1 MKSIKLIGGL
11 LGVVALVLL
20 VSCSSTS
27 STLQVA
33 EMNGGGKVAPTIT
46 AAPAPATRTNTLGG
60 SGSYSQDSSGE
71 YYNGIAMTPSTDDR
85 MIVRTGNMSIV
96 VEDVTFAINRI
107 AGLAEGSQGYV
118 VSSNSWRDNE
128 RLSGTITI
136 RIPAEGF
143 SSIMKQVGDMAV
155 EVTNQTTTAQDVT
168 EEYVDL
174 TAKLKTLEATEQQL
188 LTIMAKADKVEDILA
203 VQKQLT
209 DTQTEIEQT
218 KGRMQYLEKTSAMS
232 LITVNLT
239 QSKLDATFNAERR
252 FIKSGQSVTFYP
264 QVAGGFTPY
273 SYQWDFGDGKTSN
286 EESPVHAYN
295 GTKDYTV
302 TLVVTDDKGNTDNA
316 TMKDYIHVA
325 GGWSPG
331 NIAGGAWHGL
341 AAFGRALLNI
351 IIWLGIFSPVWL
363 IIGGIIFWLVRRSKK
378 A

>member
-1 MKSIKLIGGL
+1 MKTIKLLGGL

-27 STLQVA
+27 STIHDSNQKN
-33 EMNGGGKVAPTIT
+33 EGIIT
-46 AAPAPATRTNTLGG
+46 NAPAPVTRTNTLGG
-60 SGSYSQDSSGE
+60 SGSYSQDSSE
-71 YYNGIAMTPSTDDR
+71 KYSSSVITATSDDR

-96 VEDVTFAINRI
+96 VEDVTIAINRI
-107 AGLAEGSQGYV
+107 AGLAESGQGYV
-118 VSSNSWRDNE
+118 VSSNSWRDND
-128 RLSGTITI
+128 RLSGTISI

-143 SSIMKQVGDMAV
+143 SNIMKQIGDLAV

-188 LTIMAKADKVEDILA
+188 LTIMAKAEKVEDILA
-203 VQKQLT
+203 VQAQLT
-209 DTQTEIEQT
+209 NIQTQIEQT
-218 KGRMQYLEKTSAMS
+218 KGRMQYLEKTAAMS

-239 QSKLDATFNAERR
+239 QSKLDATFSAERR

-286 EESPVHAYN
+286 EENPIHIYN

-316 TMKDYIHVA
+316 TIKDYIHVTGAWSA
-325 GGWSPG
+325 GS
-331 NIAGGAWHGL
+331 IAGGAWHGL
-341 AAFGRALLNI
+341 AVFGRAMLSI
-351 IIWLGIFSPVWL
+351 VIWLGIFSPVWL
-363 IIGGIIFWLVRRSKK
+363 IIGGLIFWLVRRRKK

>member
-1 MKSIKLIGGL
+1 MKSIKLLGGL
-11 LGVVALVLL
+11 LGVMALVLL
-20 VSCSSTS
+20 VSCSRS
-27 STLQVA
+27 SSVTNDSNANYGDKMVM
-33 EMNGGGKVAPTIT
+33 E
-46 AAPAPATRTNTLGG
+46 APAPVTRTNTLGG
-60 SGSYSQDSSGE
+60 SGSYSQDSSE
-71 YYNGIAMTPSTDDR
+71 KYNAAATISSTDDR

-96 VEDVTFAINRI
+96 VEDVTNAITRI
-107 AGLAEGSQGYV
+107 TGLAESNQGYV

-143 SSIMKQVGDMAV
+143 SSIMKQIGDLAV
-155 EVTNQTTTAQDVT
+155 EVNSQTTTAQDVT

-188 LTIMAKADKVEDILA
+188 LTIMAKAEKVEDILA
-203 VQKQLT
+203 VQAQLT
-209 DTQTEIEQT
+209 NIQTQIEQT

-232 LITVNLT
+232 LIAVNLE
-239 QSKLDATFNAERR
+239 QSKLDVTFNADRR
-252 FIKSGQSVTFYP
+252 FVKSGESVTFYP

-295 GTKDYTV
+295 STRDYTV
-302 TLVVTDDKGNTDNA
+302 SLIVTDDRGNTDNE

-325 GGWSPG
+325 GGWSVG
-331 NIAGGAWHGL
+331 NIAGGAWNGL
-341 AAFGRALLNI
+341 VAFGRVLLNI
-351 IIWLGIFSPVWL
+351 VIWLGIFSPVWL
-363 IIGGIIFWLVRRSKK
+363 IIGGLIFWLVRRRKK